1 MDPTGHWYGPDEY
14 DPAGIETL
22 LEAYAFA
29 EMSGDESV
37 LRWPGGT
44 PYDKPPRAIDRVV
57 GLAADFTPGVGDV
70 KGLIEVFTGED
81 LVTGERL
88 GYWRWL
94 GLLGVSELRHLDE
107 ASDALRAVENVA
119 EGAGLSRRFR
129 RFTKS
134 NFRENLRRLTGVAE
148 GEIKGLEAHHVLPQ
162 KFEREF
168 NKAGL
173 NIHDPR
179 FGSWVGMHAHR
190 RWSYEYNLKWGRFL
204 DISPTREEILQFAQ
218 RLAKEYG
225 FDVHFDVP

>member
-1 MDPTGHWYGPDEY
+1 VDPTGHWYGPDEY

-44 PYDKPPRAIDRVV
+44 PYDKPPRAIDHVV

-107 ASDALRAVENVA
+107 ASDALRVGREALEELPEQLHHVA
-119 EGAGLSRRFR
+119 TIRSQKWTGRMAEIAQRYGLDLKGDWNTVRIPHRGRHADAYHEWVLERMRSIDRRAQGNQEVFLELYE
-129 RFTKS
+129 
-134 NFRENLRRLTGVAE
+134 REVREVVREHPEMLRR
-148 GEIKGLEAHHVLPQ
+148 
-162 KFEREF
+162 
-168 NKAGL
+168 
-173 NIHDPR
+173 
-179 FGSWVGMHAHR
+179 WY
-190 RWSYEYNLKWGRFL
+190 W
-204 DISPTREEILQFAQ
+204 EEW
-218 RLAKEYG
+218 R
-225 FDVHFDVP
+225 P